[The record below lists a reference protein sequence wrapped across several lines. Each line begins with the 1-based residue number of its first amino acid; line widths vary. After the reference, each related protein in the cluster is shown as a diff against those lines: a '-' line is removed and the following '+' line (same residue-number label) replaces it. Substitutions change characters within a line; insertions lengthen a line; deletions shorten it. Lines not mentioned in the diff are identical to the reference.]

1 MQGMDRLAAK
11 TEDAQ
16 LAERLERIRRVLDGD
31 ALSMAFQPIFDLRD
45 GAVIGAEALAR
56 FTLEPARGPDA
67 WFADAA
73 SVGLGIELE
82 MVAVRAALAGLDQ
95 LPPHLF
101 LPINASPGTV
111 GAPQFVEAISEAD
124 ASRVVVEVS
133 ELAIASAGSELSGAL
148 GRLRQIGVRFAL
160 DDVGRHSNPNGVG
173 DLMALEPEFVKLDIA
188 LCRNVHLDTDR
199 QDRVREVIE
208 STAGGR
214 ATLIG
219 EGLQARG
226 EIEALRR
233 MGVQHGQGFF
243 LALPGRLPLGDMSDV
258 GRRLTGAGAL
268 G

>member
-1 MQGMDRLAAK
+1 MDRLASR
-11 TEDAQ
+11 AQ
-16 LAERLERIRRVLDGD
+16 ETLLADRLERIRRALDGE
-31 ALSMAFQPIFDLRD
+31 LLTMAFQPIFDLRD

-56 FTLEPARGPDA
+56 FTAEPTRGPDA
-67 WFADAA
+67 WFAEAA
-73 SVGLGIELE
+73 SVGLGVELE
-82 MVAVRAALAGLDQ
+82 MIAVRAALAGLDQ
-95 LPPHLF
+95 LPRHLF

-111 GAPQFVEAISEAD
+111 GAPQFVEAIAEAD

-133 ELAIASAGSELSGAL
+133 ELAVASAANELTSAL
-148 GRLRQIGVRFAL
+148 GRLRQIGARFAL
-160 DDVGRHSNPNGVG
+160 DDVGRRANTDGLGEV
-173 DLMALEPEFVKLDIA
+173 MAFDPDFVKIDIA

-208 STAGGR
+208 ATAGGR
-214 ATLIG
+214 ATLIA

-258 GRRLTGAGAL
+258 GRRLTGAGA
-268 G
+268 GVPG